1 MKYPWHNPEL
11 KEHRINNWIDGYRHV
26 NLKHRT
32 FIYRGFKK
40 IYKLRQL
47 LFSWDE
53 ERLPGKINVILRSKI
68 RDAKKRDEPSS
79 KLVPKSPHTAQNAI
93 LK

>member
-1 MKYPWHNPEL
+1 MH
-11 KEHRINNWIDGYRHV
+11 H
-26 NLKHRT
+26 
-32 FIYRGFKK
+32 GFKK

-53 ERLPGKINVILRSKI
+53 ECLPGKIKVNLRGKI
-68 RDAKKRDEPSS
+68 KDANKCDETSS
-79 KLVPKSPHTAQNAI
+79 KHVRKSPHTAQKAI